1 MIERLLFLNNY
12 STDCYENLNIE
23 NQLLSRVDIKTVIL
37 YLWQNENT
45 VVIGKNQNPLA
56 ECDIN
61 KVQEDGVKI
70 ARRLSGGG
78 AVFHDKGNLNFTF
91 VTNKENYNLQKQMEV
106 IKKACA
112 LAGIK
117 AEISGRNDIL
127 VDTKKFSGNAFY
139 HSKNVS
145 LHHGT
150 LLINS
155 NLDNVSKYL
164 TPDVSKLQAKGIKSV
179 KSRVINLREL
189 NRELTCDKMREYM
202 VAAAQEVY
210 SVKAEEYPDINSLKN
225 EETIKLYGSR
235 EYIFKTPIPYTAI
248 FKGRLSLGH
257 FEFRFLVKDEKIEDL
272 QIFTDA
278 LNEKI
283 PEQIKELLIGTKYD
297 FYEMKNKL
305 NSAFDSNFTKQ
316 IINLMKASREDG

>member
-1 MIERLLFLNNY
+1 MIEKLFFLNNY

-23 NQLLSRVDIKTVIL
+23 NQLLSRVDSKTVIL

-61 KVQEDGVKI
+61 KVQKDGIKI

-91 VTNKENYNLQKQMEV
+91 VAQKENYNLQKQMEV

-112 LAGIK
+112 LAGIET
-117 AEISGRNDIL
+117 EISGRNDIL
-127 VDTKKFSGNAFY
+127 ADSKKFSGNAFY
-139 HSKNVS
+139 HTKTVS

-155 NLDNVSKYL
+155 NLEKVGKYL
-164 TPDVSKLQAKGIKSV
+164 TPDISKLQSKGVKSV
-179 KSRVINLREL
+179 KARVVNLSEINK
-189 NRELTCDKMREYM
+189 NLTCDKMREYM
-202 VAAAQEVY
+202 VSAAENVY
-210 SVKAEEYPDINSLKN
+210 GVKAEEYTDINSLKN

-235 EYIFKTPIPYTAI
+235 EYIFNTPIPYTAI
-248 FKGRLSLGH
+248 FKGRLDFGQ
-257 FEFRFLVKDEKIEDL
+257 FELRLSVKNEIIEDL
-272 QIFTDA
+272 QVFTDA
-278 LNEKI
+278 MDVTI
-283 PEQIKELLIGTKYD
+283 PEKMIKVLKGSKYD
-297 FYEMKNKL
+297 FCEIESKL
-305 NSAFDSNFTKQ
+305 NSAIDSDFTKQ
-316 IINLMKASREDG
+316 IIGLMKGIR